1 MTKRKKNPGTDVNES
16 CEINSESLIIDFD
29 LLFYRYCFQLHRS
42 EDEFLSSSLEKVV
55 KMIDIANDE
64 ALLKSSIM
72 NNEPYTPRY
81 FTTGNNDRSRE
92 VTTITSMKEV
102 EGFL

>member
-1 MTKRKKNPGTDVNES
+1 
-16 CEINSESLIIDFD
+16 
-29 LLFYRYCFQLHRS
+29 
-42 EDEFLSSSLEKVV
+42 
-55 KMIDIANDE
+55 MIDIANDE